1 MLKKK
6 KKMIRQITDDF
17 ENSSDNY
24 DEKQIKVKY
33 QDVFER
39 AILKMYFE
47 AVFFEILISKL

>member
-1 MLKKK
+1 MLKK

-17 ENSSDNY
+17 ENFSDNY